1 MMARTTTRTTSSTA
15 WILSALPGRHAN
27 LKSATTGWTITPMI
41 ESTATTM
48 DAPTQLSVFLKSVP
62 TASTMMVTVWWI
74 ALMTN
79 A

>member
-1 MMARTTTRTTSSTA
+1 
-15 WILSALPGRHAN
+15 
-27 LKSATTGWTITPMI
+27 MI